1 MTIMGDWVDA
11 DNLAKGFKDSG
22 WAPAP
27 GNEGVYDALSD
38 TFALPKKAP
47 HKAQTTAWLR
57 LVGSKEGQEAFNP
70 LKGSICART
79 DCDPKLFGPYLQW
92 AMEQWKKDAIVP
104 SLAHGA
110 AAKES
115 WASAINDAMSL
126 FVSSRDVAKTQQM
139 LVRAAKD
146 AGAAK

>member
-27 GNEGVYDALSD
+27 GTSGIYDALSD
-38 TFALPKKAP
+38 TFGMPRKARHKKEALD
-47 HKAQTTAWLR
+47 WLR
-57 LVGSKEGQEAFNP
+57 LVGSREGQEAFNP

-92 AMEQWKKDAIVP
+92 AMEQWKRDAIVP

-115 WASAINDAMSL
+115 WLTAINDAMSL
-126 FVSSRDVAKTQQM
+126 FVTNRDVARTQRM
-139 LVRAAKD
+139 LAQAARD
-146 AGAAK
+146 AGARK